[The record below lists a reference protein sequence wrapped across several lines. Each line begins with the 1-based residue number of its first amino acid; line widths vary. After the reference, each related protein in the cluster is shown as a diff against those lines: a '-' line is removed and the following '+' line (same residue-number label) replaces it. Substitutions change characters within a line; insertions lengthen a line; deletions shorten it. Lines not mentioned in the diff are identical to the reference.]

1 MSAPFPPPRRAAP
14 PLRPGVRKAAAPPAS
29 GYPPGAVL
37 REVPA
42 HHHRGEGTGPCA
54 PPRGGACCG
63 GAGWWAPPLRA
74 GVGSAE
80 QRATPKN
87 APALVGV
94 AACLSCQPRWQPA
107 TPPGGHGASRTA
119 GHALVPTHRCTYRSS
134 PFLACLCPPL
144 SCHPTGCKAGPSL
157 PRCAQSGTPVAA
169 RLATARPFRPRD
181 PGTRR
186 EEPQAAQP
194 QEEPWSS

>member
-134 PFLACLCPPL
+134 PFLACLCPPIVVPPHGL
-144 SCHPTGCKAGPSL
+144 QGRSVPPSL
-157 PRCAQSGTPVAA
+157 RSV
-169 RLATARPFRPRD
+169 RYSRRRATRYRSAFRPRD